1 MLPSVVGN
9 ELQQGG
15 LLMSEDPRRRSF
27 PAKPPISQIAFARE
41 SSPLV
46 CMPNKSSDILV
57 IDTEGAPILR
67 EVAVVDGHGEL
78 LLEAQ
83 YLRPRR

>member
-1 MLPSVVGN
+1 
-9 ELQQGG
+9 
-15 LLMSEDPRRRSF
+15 
-27 PAKPPISQIAFARE
+27 
-41 SSPLV
+41 
-46 CMPNKSSDILV
+46 MPNKSSDILV

-83 YLRPRR
+83 TSGHGDSYHSSDQQIRSLRIGALRLGTASPTREVVRSWC